1 MKSSKAELEKA
12 SLKANEL
19 ALERT
24 KVKEKLETV
33 QKAKKAVEEARDRA
47 DSTGKMAAARLRL
60 ILIDE
65 DVNEAEFEQFLDLLV
80 EMSSNTALASIEFPM
95 GEEAFEGLSPLQESV
110 QWAISFCSLEQTT
123 PYLHQSLDLH
133 LFAMLEALSARV
145 EELDAHKRLL
155 ARQSVTER
163 EIIVQARIMEIIMF
177 ASTLAMTT
185 WKNFRSFYDRWL
197 KGYGGNMG
205 TLVAS

>member
-133 LFAMLEALSARV
+133 VLSRKPETTEPTVVRHARGALCQSRRARCPQAV
-145 EELDAHKRLL
+145 RSTELLTDCLL
-155 ARQSVTER
+155 DS
-163 EIIVQARIMEIIMF
+163 
-177 ASTLAMTT
+177 L
-185 WKNFRSFYDRWL
+185 
-197 KGYGGNMG
+197 
-205 TLVAS
+205 